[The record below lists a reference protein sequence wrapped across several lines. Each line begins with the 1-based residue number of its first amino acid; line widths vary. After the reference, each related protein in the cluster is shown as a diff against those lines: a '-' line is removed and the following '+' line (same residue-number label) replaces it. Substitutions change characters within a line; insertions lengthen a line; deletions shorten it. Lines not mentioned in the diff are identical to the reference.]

1 MQMTEAEIR
10 HELDLEKEL
19 IPKYPVALLD
29 RGYMYIKT
37 KEGELIPL
45 KLNTVQRMLLD
56 KILELRKAKKPVR
69 IWVLKFRQGG
79 ISTLI
84 EALIY
89 AFTSQQSNRN
99 SLIMADA
106 ENKSTHLFD
115 MSKLYH
121 EKLAEHQPHL
131 APALK
136 KDNAKKLEFEDI
148 HSLINIDTAKNIDAA
163 NAFTYQNC
171 HLSECARFR
180 DLKAIMTGLM
190 QAVPMFWDTMV
201 IGETTAQGV
210 DSYFYE
216 EWQKAKSGN
225 SDWIPFF
232 LGWYLMEEYT
242 RPLINGEMEP
252 LTGIVYDTDGG
263 EKDFLIEEFRL
274 TESYKLSKEQ
284 LNWRRWKIKNDCQ
297 GEVRTFRQE
306 MPADDEEAFL
316 SSGDC
321 VFDKNR
327 LKEQRKNVTVK
338 AIGNLYEHEITKKVT
353 FRPEVNGRWK
363 LYEDVNPKGQYC
375 IGGDTSEGLG
385 LEGTAALGLDKRTNN
400 TIMTYIADTD
410 PDQFALDLR
419 LMGLFLNGAL
429 IAPENNSLGY
439 SVCSDLVKIYPKNKV
454 YSELHQN
461 GQSKIGWTTTTR
473 TRPRMISQLIQEIR
487 ENSTELRDLVL
498 IDQALSFVRKP
509 NGKIEHQDGKKDDVL
524 ISRMIA
530 GRLRDLFPYVEVEY
544 HEQRKNVER
553 NRRRMESMANH
564 GFG

>member
-1 MQMTEAEIR
+1 MTESEIR
-10 HELDLEKEL
+10 HELELEKEL

-29 RGYMYIKT
+29 RGYLYIKT

-45 KLNTVQRMLLD
+45 KLNTVQRLLFD

-79 ISTLI
+79 ISTSI

-89 AFTSQQSNRN
+89 ALTSQQENRN

-106 ENKSTHLFD
+106 EDKSAHLFD

-121 EKLAEHQPHL
+121 EKMVEFQGHL
-131 APALK
+131 PPALK
-136 KDNAKKLEFEDI
+136 KDNAKKLEFEGI
-148 HSLINIDTAKNIDAA
+148 HSLINIATAKNVDAA
-163 NAFTYQNC
+163 NAFTYQYV
-171 HLSECARFR
+171 HLSETARFP
-180 DLKAIMTGLM
+180 DLKTVMTGLM
-190 QAVPMFWDTMV
+190 QTVPKHWDTMV

-210 DSYFYE
+210 DNYFYE
-216 EWQKAKSGN
+216 EWQKAKAGN

-242 RPLINGEMEP
+242 RPLVNGEMEP
-252 LTGIVYDTDGG
+252 LTGIEYDTDGG

-284 LNWRRWKIKNDCQ
+284 LNWRRWMIKNDCQ

-306 MPADDEEAFL
+306 YPADDEEAFL

-353 FRPEVNGRWK
+353 FRPEVNGRWR
-363 LYEDVNPKGQYC
+363 LYGDVNPKGQYT

-419 LMGLFLNGAL
+419 LMGLFLNMAL
-429 IAPENNSLGY
+429 IGPENNSLGY

-473 TRPRMISQLIQEIR
+473 TRPRMVSQLIQEIR
-487 ENSTELRDLVL
+487 ENSTELRDPVL

-509 NGKIEHQDGKKDDVL
+509 NGKIEHQDGKKDDLL

-544 HEQRKNVER
+544 HEQRRSVER
-553 NRRRMESMANH
+553 DRNRIAAMANQ

>member
-1 MQMTEAEIR
+1 MTEDQIR
-10 HELDLEKEL
+10 HTLEKEKEL
-19 IPKYPVALLD
+19 MPQYPVALLD

-37 KEGELIPL
+37 KTKELIPL
-45 KLNTVQRMLLD
+45 KLNTTQRLFLD

-69 IWVLKFRQGG
+69 VWVLKFRQGG

-89 AFTSQQSNRN
+89 ALTSQQENTN
-99 SLIMADA
+99 SLIMAD
-106 ENKSTHLFD
+106 EMSKSSYLFE

-121 EKLAEHQPHL
+121 EKLVEFKPLL
-131 APALK
+131 APSLK
-136 KDNAKKLEFEDI
+136 KSNARKLEFEGI
-148 HSLINIDTAKNIDAA
+148 HSQIIIESSENVDAA
-163 NAFTYQNC
+163 NAFTYQYC
-171 HLSECARFR
+171 HLSEVARFR
-180 DLKAIMTGLM
+180 DLKTVLSGLM
-190 QAVPMFWDTMV
+190 QTVPKHWDTMV
-201 IGETTAQGV
+201 IGETTAQGI
-210 DSYFYE
+210 DNYFYE
-216 EWQKAKSGN
+216 EWQKAKAGK
-225 SDWIPFF
+225 SDWTPLF

-242 RPLINGEMEP
+242 KPLINGELEP
-252 LTGIVYDTDGG
+252 LIGIQYDTDGG

-274 TESYKLSKEQ
+274 TEAYKLSKEQ
-284 LNWRRWKIKNDCQ
+284 LNWRRWMIKNDCQ

-306 MPADDEEAFL
+306 YPADDEEAFL

-338 AIGNLYEHEITKKVT
+338 AVGNLYQHNITKKVT
-353 FRPEVNGRWK
+353 FRAEVNGRWR
-363 LYEDVNPKGQYC
+363 LYEDINPTSRYV

-385 LEGTAALGLDKRTNN
+385 LEGTAALALDKRTNN
-400 TIMTYIADTD
+400 TVMTYMANTD

-419 LMGLFLNGAL
+419 LMGLFLNTAL
-429 IAPENNSLGY
+429 IGPENNSLGY

-461 GQSKIGWTTTTR
+461 GQDKIGWTTTTR
-473 TRPRMISQLIQEIR
+473 TRPRMISQLTQEIR
-487 ENSTELRDLVL
+487 ENSTELRDPVL

-509 NGKIEHQDGKKDDVL
+509 NGKTEHQDGKKDDLL

-530 GRLRDLFPYVEVEY
+530 GRLRDLFPYVPVEY
-544 HEQRKNVER
+544 HEQRKNIER
-553 NRRRMESMANH
+553 DRRRIKQMANM